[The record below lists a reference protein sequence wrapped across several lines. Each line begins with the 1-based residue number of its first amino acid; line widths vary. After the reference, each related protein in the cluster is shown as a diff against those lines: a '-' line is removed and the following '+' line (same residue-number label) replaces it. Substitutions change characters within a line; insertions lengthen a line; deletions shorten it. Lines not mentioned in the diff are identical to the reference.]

1 MMESMIEFVHRRI
14 EKNNYNIA
22 VDFTMGNGYDTLFL
36 SGLANK
42 VYSFDIQELALKNT
56 KELIKD
62 INNVELILD
71 SHENFDKYV
80 NNYDIGVF
88 NLGYLPQGDHRITTM
103 VDTTL
108 IAIDKAVK
116 CLNKDGHLYI
126 VVYIGHDEGKKESI
140 KVDEYV
146 SKLDHQS
153 YNVSLFK
160 MMNKQNAPY
169 VIEIEKRK

>member
-1 MMESMIEFVHRRI
+1 MKTMTEYV
-14 EKNNYNIA
+14 KNKILSSTYAIA
-22 VDFTMGNGYDTLFL
+22 IDFTMGNGNDTLTL
-36 SGLANK
+36 SKVSKK

-56 KELIKD
+56 KELIKG

-71 SHENFDKYV
+71 SHENFDKYI
-80 NNYDIGVF
+80 NSYDIGVF
-88 NLGYLPQGDHRITTM
+88 NLGYLPQGDHHITTM

-116 CLNKDGHLYI
+116 HLNKDGHLYI

-146 SKLDHQS
+146 SNLDHQS
-153 YNVSLFK
+153 YNVALYK

>member
-1 MMESMIEFVHRRI
+1 MILQNVKI
-14 EKNNYNIA
+14 
-22 VDFTMGNGYDTLFL
+22 TLTL
-36 SGLANK
+36 SKVTKK

-56 KELIKD
+56 KKLIKD

-88 NLGYLPQGDHRITTM
+88 NLGYLPQGDHHITTM

-126 VVYIGHDEGKKESI
+126 VVYIGHNEGKKESV

-160 MMNKQNAPY
+160 MMNKQKKD
-169 VIEIEKRK
+169 V

>member
-1 MMESMIEFVHRRI
+1 MKTMTEYV
-14 EKNNYNIA
+14 KNKILNDTYTTAI
-22 VDFTMGNGYDTLFL
+22 DFTMGNGNDTLTL
-36 SGLANK
+36 SKVSKK

-56 KELIKD
+56 KELIKG

-71 SHENFDKYV
+71 SHENFDKYI
-80 NNYDIGVF
+80 NSYDIGIF

-108 IAIDKAVK
+108 TAIDKAVK
-116 CLNKDGHLYI
+116 YLNKDGHLYI
-126 VVYIGHDEGKKESI
+126 VVYIGHDEGKKESV

-146 SKLDHQS
+146 SNLDHQS
-153 YNVSLFK
+153 YNVALYK